1 LGSQVACKLALE
13 HFVTGVLDFFESCTS
28 TAPDPRP
35 GDSEISLEVLEAA
48 FKSANASVYQFGHS
62 LSAGGRM
69 SASLLGIVIQDRTVA
84 AARVGAGSA
93 YLCRNGDLFPFF
105 EPNISETEP
114 PPTASDDA
122 LVGAQSLVAVD
133 LASVPIQA
141 GDALLVFSERLDDRQ
156 ERLLALQFSEDWSAK
171 TVTLSSCVNK
181 LFPVSSKVQFA
192 MTAVIG
198 PDSIYLGRPL
208 EQSSQVGAVDMGE
221 GDIGKGD
228 FSDNFKERVNGN

>member
-1 LGSQVACKLALE
+1 
-13 HFVTGVLDFFESCTS
+13 
-28 TAPDPRP
+28 
-35 GDSEISLEVLEAA
+35 
-48 FKSANASVYQFGHS
+48 
-62 LSAGGRM
+62 
-69 SASLLGIVIQDRTVA
+69 
-84 AARVGAGSA
+84 
-93 YLCRNGDLFPFF
+93 
-105 EPNISETEP
+105 
-114 PPTASDDA
+114 
-122 LVGAQSLVAVD
+122 LVAVD